1 MFYCDFTIAVTEED
15 ARFCSM
21 IESTP
26 PEVVPHG
33 VSKLILDDAR
43 DSEIAIDWSELPKTA
58 VFVGYDGHRKAV
70 RNLRKQSEAISGSL
84 NGPCRRG
91 A

>member
-21 IESTP
+21 IEPTP

-43 DSEIAIDWSELPKTA
+43 DSEIAID
-58 VFVGYDGHRKAV
+58 
-70 RNLRKQSEAISGSL
+70 
-84 NGPCRRG
+84 
-91 A
+91 